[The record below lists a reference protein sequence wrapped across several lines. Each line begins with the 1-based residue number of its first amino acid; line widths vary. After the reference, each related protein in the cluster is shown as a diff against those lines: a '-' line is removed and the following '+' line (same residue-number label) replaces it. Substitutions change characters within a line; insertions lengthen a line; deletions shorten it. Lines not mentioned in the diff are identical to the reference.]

1 MRPVMTLAH
10 GYFVFLRVCIIND
23 ILQPFASAAEAFHS
37 GSEIKEKN
45 TYMQILKRNEIV
57 CLEYM
62 GEYEQAA
69 ALAAEYIDTYG
80 DEGGLMSK
88 EYDFLYTR

>member
-1 MRPVMTLAH
+1 
-10 GYFVFLRVCIIND
+10 
-23 ILQPFASAAEAFHS
+23 
-37 GSEIKEKN
+37 
-45 TYMQILKRNEIV
+45 MQILKHNEIV

-62 GEYEQAA
+62 REYEQAA
-69 ALAAEYIDTYG
+69 VLAAEYIDTYG